1 MARTG
6 LVRLAGGAVV
16 VATIAAATLGVA
28 SAQTAS
34 DGGVHDPAIRAL
46 DDLGVFAGIE
56 CNPAEGGDCLGE
68 PMMRWTVAVWLVR
81 VLDGEEPP
89 VPESIRF
96 ADVAADEWWAPHVER
111 LAELGVTKGCRPEPS
126 HFCPHSPVTRAQ
138 VASFLAR
145 AFELAPSGPF
155 GFTDTGGNV
164 HKAAINSLAAARITH
179 GCDAW
184 PLRFCPRDPVRPG
197 QMASFLARALDLVP
211 RPEAVASRYDGWV
224 DPESSGKPWGD
235 AVEGLLT
242 FRGNPTRSYYGRGP
256 VPEDPRVV
264 WRFPDGGPMCSN
276 SPVGGNP
283 RIWCGSG
290 WTGQP
295 SVFERAGSTW
305 LVVGAFSRN
314 VHFLDA
320 DTGKRLLPDFRT
332 GDIIKGSVTID
343 PDGYPLVYT
352 GSRDN
357 KYRIIA
363 FDGEE
368 PRELWSLDAYEAGP
382 IQWNDDWDS
391 AGMVIDNHLLLGGEN
406 SRFYVVRLDR
416 GFDADGRVTV
426 DPRVVFQTPAW
437 DDELLAAV
445 GRELSIENSVAVSGD
460 TVYFANSGGLIQGW
474 DLSGLTD
481 DPDAVPE
488 RVFHYWAGDDV
499 DGSLVIDTEGMIYA
513 GIEYQRGTARS
524 REVGQIIKLDP
535 TKPDD
540 PLVWSVHAR
549 GALNASGVWATPG
562 LHRDILIVPTHTGH
576 IYGID
581 TATGEV
587 RWVKKLSGPVWPSPV
602 VVDDVWIQGACNGW
616 LYGFDVSDTTVEP
629 PQLWRV
635 NLGACIESTP
645 AVWDGLIAV
654 GTKGGWIYGLR

>member
-1 MARTG
+1 
-6 LVRLAGGAVV
+6 
-16 VATIAAATLGVA
+16 
-28 SAQTAS
+28 
-34 DGGVHDPAIRAL
+34 
-46 DDLGVFAGIE
+46 
-56 CNPAEGGDCLGE
+56 
-68 PMMRWTVAVWLVR
+68 
-81 VLDGEEPP
+81 
-89 VPESIRF
+89 
-96 ADVAADEWWAPHVER
+96 
-111 LAELGVTKGCRPEPS
+111 
-126 HFCPHSPVTRAQ
+126 
-138 VASFLAR
+138 
-145 AFELAPSGPF
+145 
-155 GFTDTGGNV
+155 
-164 HKAAINSLAAARITH
+164 
-179 GCDAW
+179 
-184 PLRFCPRDPVRPG
+184 
-197 QMASFLARALDLVP
+197 
-211 RPEAVASRYDGWV
+211 
-224 DPESSGKPWGD
+224 
-235 AVEGLLT
+235 
-242 FRGNPTRSYYGRGP
+242 
-256 VPEDPRVV
+256 
-264 WRFPDGGPMCSN
+264 
-276 SPVGGNP
+276 
-283 RIWCGSG
+283 
-290 WTGQP
+290 
-295 SVFERAGSTW
+295 
-305 LVVGAFSRN
+305 
-314 VHFLDA
+314 
-320 DTGKRLLPDFRT
+320 
-332 GDIIKGSVTID
+332 
-343 PDGYPLVYT
+343 
-352 GSRDN
+352 
-357 KYRIIA
+357 
-363 FDGEE
+363 
-368 PRELWSLDAYEAGP
+368 
-382 IQWNDDWDS
+382 
-391 AGMVIDNHLLLGGEN
+391 MVIDNHLLLGGEN

-499 DGSLVIDTEGMIYA
+499 DGSLVIDAEGMIYA